1 MKIANILIAASTLF
15 VSAQIASAQPL
26 CAAHDKAVL
35 QLEKQ
40 FEEQVAGRGLAENG
54 KQMLELFVSEKGSW
68 TVLVS
73 DPSGRSCVVASGE
86 SWQGKTLILGDPT

>member
-26 CAAHDKAVL
+26 CAAHDNAVL

-40 FEEQVAGRGLAENG
+40 FKEQVAG
-54 KQMLELFVSEKGSW
+54 
-68 TVLVS
+68 
-73 DPSGRSCVVASGE
+73 
-86 SWQGKTLILGDPT
+86 